1 VLDFTSAL
9 YLGLRHPSPSLRP
22 WLELTTGKPAA
33 LEPPPDAGAVAREL
47 AKLQGCERGTLLPS
61 TLHLFWDL
69 FGVLARD
76 RVRIYMDAGSYA
88 IARWGVER
96 AAARG
101 IPVQSFPHHD
111 AAAAR
116 ELIERDRAAGGYP
129 VIVSDGFCPKC
140 GKAAPLDRYLDHVER
155 RRGYLV
161 LDDTQALGILGERP
175 NAAVPYGYDGGGSL
189 RHAGINSRRVIAGS
203 SLAKGFGVPIAVL
216 AGSAALVGRFE
227 EQSETRVHSS
237 PPAAPLIRAAERA
250 LMVNHV
256 DGDSWRMHLLTLVRR
271 LHLGL
276 RRIGITAG
284 RGLFPTVTIKPP
296 RHLDAA
302 TLHGRLL
309 QLGIRTVAIAGCRAL
324 GPRVALLVTV
334 LHASSDIDQAVEA
347 IGRATS
353 ADLVTDA
360 AAARVS

>member
-9 YLGLRHPSPSLRP
+9 YLGLRHPSPSLRS

-47 AKLQGCERGTLLPS
+47 AKLQGCEGATLLPS

-69 FGVLARD
+69 FGVLAHD

-101 IPVQSFPHHD
+101 IPVHSFPHHD
-111 AAAAR
+111 AAAAS
-116 ELIERDRAAGGYP
+116 ELIERDCGSGGYP
-129 VIVSDGFCPKC
+129 VIVADGFCPKC
-140 GKAAPLDRYLDHVER
+140 GRAAPIQRYLDHVER
-155 RRGYLV
+155 RRGFLV
-161 LDDTQALGILGERP
+161 IDDTQALGILGERP
-175 NAAVPYGYDGGGSL
+175 TPAAPYGHDGGGSL
-189 RHAGINSRRVIAGS
+189 RHAGIASPRVIVGS

-216 AGSAALVGRFE
+216 AGSAALVERFE
-227 EQSETRVHSS
+227 QQSETRVHSS
-237 PPAAPLIRAAERA
+237 PPAVPLIRAAERA
-250 LMVNHV
+250 LLVNHV
-256 DGDSWRMHLLTLVRR
+256 DGDSWRTCLLALVRR
-271 LHLGL
+271 LHAGL

-284 RGLFPTVTIKPP
+284 RGLFPTVTVKPP
-296 RHLDAA
+296 RDLDAA
-302 TLHGRLL
+302 TLQARLL
-309 QLGIRTVAIAGCRAL
+309 QLGIRTVAIAGCRGL

-334 LHASSDIDQAVEA
+334 LHARSEIDQAVEA

-353 ADLVTDA
+353 SDLVIHQA
-360 AAARVS
+360 PARVS